1 MKPNNEII
9 TRLRQYVT
17 SPFNKKN
24 FPRCVAQRKKILERY
39 EKFNDTTGNEG
50 FGML

>member
-9 TRLRQYVT
+9 IRLRQYVT
-17 SPFNKKN
+17 NPFNKKN
-24 FPRCVAQRKKILERY
+24 FPRCVAQRIKILQRY
-39 EKFNDTTGNEG
+39 EKSNDTTGNEG